1 MQFMLETRDGPLF
14 QAGGGCLL
22 PVLAA
27 VVQWRRLLQLVV
39 VILIGSSS
47 HRRPRFWQWL
57 GDRDQPPTKTSKYAR
72 FRQRWVVVAL
82 STADAPLRLV
92 FRAREGVAVVL
103 AAVSIV

>member
-1 MQFMLETRDGPLF
+1 
-14 QAGGGCLL
+14 
-22 PVLAA
+22 
-27 VVQWRRLLQLVV
+27 
-39 VILIGSSS
+39 
-47 HRRPRFWQWL
+47 L

-72 FRQRWVVVAL
+72 FRQRLVVVAL